1 MWEIFWLGRAGQGV
15 ITAGHILSAA
25 AIREGKHVQA
35 FPQFGAER
43 LGAPVRGYTR
53 ISDEPIE
60 IHSSI
65 SKPDVTVIMDVNLLR
80 DLVKSRSLPEAKL
93 LIVNNGG
100 DEELAKQVRIQGLNV
115 WAVNATG
122 ISTSI
127 FGRVIVNTPMVG
139 ALIKVMPIVSLK
151 SVEEAVM
158 ERFKDVLG
166 ERNVEAVR
174 KAYESVEEV
183 KQWASMT

>member
-25 AIREGKHVQA
+25 AIKEGKHVQA

-65 SKPDVTVIMDVNLLR
+65 SKPDAAVIMDVNLLR
-80 DLVKSRSLPEAKL
+80 DLVKSGSLPEAKL
-93 LIVNNGG
+93 LVVNNGG
-100 DEELAKQVRIQGLNV
+100 DKQLAKQIGSQRSNV
-115 WAVNATG
+115 WTVNATG
-122 ISTSI
+122 ISMNI

-151 SVEEAVM
+151 SVEEAIM
-158 ERFKDVLG
+158 ERFKGALG

-183 KQWASMT
+183 KP

>member
-15 ITAGHILSAA
+15 ITASHILSAA
-25 AIREGKHVQA
+25 AILEGKHVQA

-65 SKPDVTVIMDVNLLR
+65 SKPDVAVIMYTNLLR
-80 DLVKSRSLPEAKL
+80 DLVKNRNLPDAKIL
-93 LIVNNGG
+93 VVNNSG
-100 DEELAKQVRIQGLNV
+100 DEQLAKQVRSLKSNV

-122 ISTSI
+122 ISMSI
-127 FGRVIVNTPMVG
+127 FGRVVVNTPMVG
-139 ALIKVMPIVSLK
+139 ALVKVAPIVSLK
-151 SVEEAVM
+151 AVEEAVV
-158 ERFKDVLG
+158 ERFKEVLG
-166 ERNVEAVR
+166 ARNVEAVR
-174 KAYESVEEV
+174 RAYESVEEV
-183 KQWASMT
+183 KP

>member
-15 ITAGHILSAA
+15 ITASYVLSIA

-65 SKPDVTVIMDVNLLR
+65 SKPDAAVIMDVSLLR
-80 DLVKSRSLPEAKL
+80 DLVRSRSLPEAKL
-93 LIVNNGG
+93 LVINNGG
-100 DEELAKQVRIQGLNV
+100 DEGLAKQVRNQRPNV

-122 ISTSI
+122 ISASI
-127 FGRVIVNTPMVG
+127 FGRAVVNTPMVG
-139 ALIKVMPIVSLK
+139 ALVRVMPIVSLK

-158 ERFKDVLG
+158 ERFKGDLG
-166 ERNVEAVR
+166 ERNVEVVR
-174 KAYESVEEV
+174 KAYESVWEV
-183 KQWASMT
+183 KQ

>member
-15 ITAGHILSAA
+15 ITAGHILSVA
-25 AIREGKHVQA
+25 AIQEGKHVQA

-65 SKPDVTVIMDVNLLR
+65 SKPDVAIIMDVSLLR
-80 DLVKSRSLPEAKL
+80 DLVKNRSLPEAKL
-93 LIVNNGG
+93 LVINNGG
-100 DEELAKQVRIQGLNV
+100 DEELAKEIRGQRPNV

-122 ISTSI
+122 ISASI

-139 ALIKVMPIVSLK
+139 ALVKVIPIVSLK

-158 ERFKDVLG
+158 ERFKGALG

-174 KAYESVEEV
+174 KAYESVWEV
-183 KQWASMT
+183 KQ